1 MQTSS
6 TRLLADYIVASRGH
20 ELPPHVIEKAKL
32 WMLDAIGCGLG
43 GSRTVS
49 AHTAVDALTQWSRGP
64 CRVIGRGVSTDP
76 GTSAYLNAQAIN
88 ALDFDD
94 CDPSGHPSS
103 TLIGALLSLSAIC
116 NATGL
121 ELLNAYVVLAL
132 KPLRNQFSSTLSAWV
147 LRGIRN
153 IGCQIAALEVDFK
166 LNFGPETGRSG
177 QISRFGDDST
187 HLAPGACGQS

>member
-1 MQTSS
+1 MIVGRTRQRGVPEMQTSS

-116 NATGL
+116 NATDQAGASERL
-121 ELLNAYVVLAL
+121 CSACPKTPA
-132 KPLRNQFSSTLSAWV
+132 KPIFVDSISLGSARNSEYRLPNC
-147 LRGIRN
+147 G
-153 IGCQIAALEVDFK
+153 
-166 LNFGPETGRSG
+166 FGGGFQVKFRP
-177 QISRFGDDST
+177 
-187 HLAPGACGQS
+187 

>member
-1 MQTSS
+1 MTESDES
-6 TRLLADYIVASRGH
+6 VSVLLLGFGEAGQAFARGW
-20 ELPPHVIEKAKL
+20 KQA
-32 WMLDAIGCGLG
+32 GL
-43 GSRTVS
+43 
-49 AHTAVDALTQWSRGP
+49 AVDLSTYDIKLESEAAALREDARRAGVKTVMPERCSFGRADLVFSLVTADQAFEAARTASAFLSSGQFYCDCNSVSP
-64 CRVIGRGVSTDP
+64 ATKIGVGRLVRRTGAT
-76 GTSAYLNAQAIN
+76 YL
-88 ALDFDD
+88 
-94 CDPSGHPSS
+94 
-103 TLIGALLSLSAIC
+103 
-116 NATGL
+116 
-121 ELLNAYVVLAL
+121 VLAL

>member
-1 MQTSS
+1 MKGRPVALVVGGGSGIGADTVRKLFEEGYAVSIMSS
-6 TRLLADYIVASRGH
+6 T
-20 ELPPHVIEKAKL
+20 EKAVEVGARYGGYGYVGSL
-32 WMLDAIGCGLG
+32 LDPASLEDFVKCSLQRFRRIDGVVNCTG
-43 GSRTVS
+43 
-49 AHTAVDALTQWSRGP
+49 HGP
-64 CRVIGRGVSTDP
+64 KGD
-76 GTSAYLNAQAIN
+76 
-88 ALDFDD
+88 
-94 CDPSGHPSS
+94 
-103 TLIGALLSLSAIC
+103 LLSISDESWQL
-116 NATGL
+116 GMDYYL
-121 ELLNAYVVLAL
+121 VLAL